1 MLNLELSI
9 PAPNI
14 MDQKSSPRE
23 FLSFYVLNDKLP
35 LATFRQRTDDNQV
48 YLFSSKEHRQ
58 GL

>member
-1 MLNLELSI
+1 
-9 PAPNI
+9 

-58 GL
+58 GLSIVHCLASLC